1 MRNFR
6 RATMKR
12 TKQFG
17 AAVSL
22 LLLLVVGLYSTEA
35 SSHAIG
41 RSHSHHEGF
50 GNTHSKHDSKDKHKH
65 HHTVLLG
72 VGPDIVTAY
81 EKDGVLYLIMGNL
94 SGGCHEK

>member
-1 MRNFR
+1 
-6 RATMKR
+6 MKR
-12 TKQFG
+12 TKHVKT
-17 AAVSL
+17 AASSLVL
-22 LLLLVVGLYSTEA
+22 LLLISLYSIEA
-35 SSHAIG
+35 SSHTSIIG
-41 RSHSHHEGF
+41 RVHSHHEGF

-72 VGPDIVTAY
+72 IGPDIVTAY